1 MMLIMLLL
9 LLLLLLVVV
18 YLSLSL
24 LTATPSQ
31 NIGFTSALS
40 RPRAPSRVLYS
51 RTVESSAR
59 PLTAPRIAGSAPR
72 DGSSGRRRQPLECL
86 TDRSLLLDGHL
97 TAETG

>member
-40 RPRAPSRVLYS
+40 RPRA
-51 RTVESSAR
+51 
-59 PLTAPRIAGSAPR
+59 
-72 DGSSGRRRQPLECL
+72 RRRGFYTAAQ
-86 TDRSLLLDGHL
+86 SSHLLDHSPL
-97 TAETG
+97 PE